1 MVRSILPLSAGFE
14 LPRPAWYNR
23 PMRKALLLA
32 LTLASLAYAQERPKV
47 RAITA
52 FIRIDAA
59 HIETQVGEAVKFLNA
74 AREEYKAAGF
84 EVETIRVV
92 TQPLA
97 DYTKGMKHA
106 DALALLR
113 KYAELAAKLGFTP
126 NLGAIQL

>member
-1 MVRSILPLSAGFE
+1 
-14 LPRPAWYNR
+14 
-23 PMRKALLLA
+23 MRKAFLLA
-32 LTLASLAYAQERPKV
+32 LTLASLAFSRARPKV

-59 HIETQVGEAVKFLNA
+59 HYEAQVAEAVKFLNA
-74 AREEYKAAGF
+74 AREEYRAAGF

-97 DYTKGMKHA
+97 EYTKGMKHS

-113 KYAELAAKLGFTP
+113 QYGELAAKLGFSP
-126 NLGAIQL
+126 NLGAVQLTDGDDRSTVALAIDVDR

>member
-1 MVRSILPLSAGFE
+1 MP
-14 LPRPAWYNR
+14 WYNR
-23 PMRKALLLA
+23 RMRKALLIALA
-32 LTLASLAYAQERPKV
+32 LSSLASAEERPKV

-59 HIETQVGEAVKFLNA
+59 HYEGQVAEAVKFLNA
-74 AREEYKAAGF
+74 AREEYKGAGF

-97 DYTKGMKHA
+97 GYTRAIKHA

-113 KYAELAAKLGFTP
+113 KYGELAAKLGFSP
-126 NLGAIQL
+126 SLGAVQ